1 MTAPSVPFIRCEDI
15 AAHPDFVRLAELP
28 GVAVDLRYQTPDN
41 FVGRDL
47 YSPLDCAWIRREA
60 GEGIARAY
68 AALQTR
74 APGLRFLILDAL
86 RPQRV
91 QEQLWASL
99 QGTGLEMYLANPVRG
114 SIHSFGMAVD
124 ITLIDGDG
132 RELDMGTPFDDLT
145 EKSHPKLEAD
155 FLARGVLSAQQLTH
169 RQLLREV
176 LTDAGFRGIG
186 TEWWHFD
193 FGDRE
198 QVRALLPR
206 VL

>member
-1 MTAPSVPFIRCEDI
+1 MTQLIRCEDI
-15 AAHPDFVRLAELP
+15 ALHPDFVRLADLP
-28 GVAVDLRYQTPDN
+28 GVAVELRYATPDN

-68 AALQTR
+68 ADLHSR
-74 APGLRFLILDAL
+74 SPGLRFLILDAL

-99 QGTGLEMYLANPVRG
+99 EGTGLQMYLANPTRG

-124 ITLIDGDG
+124 ITLIDAQGV
-132 RELDMGTPFDDLT
+132 ELDMGTPFDDLT

-155 FLARGVLSAQQLTH
+155 FLARGVMTAQQLANRH
-169 RQLLREV
+169 LLRDV
-176 LTDAGFRGIG
+176 LTSAGFRGIT

-198 QVRALLPR
+198 RVRATLPR
-206 VL
+206 VI

>member
-1 MTAPSVPFIRCEDI
+1 MTTPIRCEDI
-15 AAHPDFVRLAELP
+15 AAHPDFIRLADLP
-28 GVAVDLRYQTPDN
+28 GVAVELRYATPNN

-60 GEGIARAY
+60 AEGIARAY
-68 AALQTR
+68 AALQQR
-74 APGLRFLILDAL
+74 APGLRFLMLDAL

-91 QEQLWASL
+91 QEQLWDSL
-99 QGTGLEMYLANPVRG
+99 QGTGLEMYLANPARG

-124 ITLIDGDG
+124 ITLIDADG
-132 RELDMGTPFDDLT
+132 RELDMGTPFDDLS

-155 FLARGVLSAQQLTH
+155 FLARGELTTQQLVN

-176 LTDAGFRGIG
+176 LTDAGFRGIS

-198 QVRALLPR
+198 FVRATLPR

>member
-1 MTAPSVPFIRCEDI
+1 MTASIRCEDI

-28 GVAVDLRYQTPDN
+28 GVAVDLRYATSDN

-60 GEGIARAY
+60 AGGLVRAHT
-68 AALQTR
+68 ALQAR
-74 APGLRFLILDAL
+74 APGWRFLVLDAL

-99 QGTGLEMYLANPVRG
+99 AGTGLEMYLANPVRG

-124 ITLIDGDG
+124 ITLIDAEG

-155 FLARGVLSAQQLTH
+155 FLARGDLGAGQIAH
-169 RQLLREV
+169 RQVLRDV
-176 LTDAGFRGIG
+176 LTGAGFRGIT

-198 QVRALLPR
+198 VVRATLPR